1 MVLGEVK
8 RLSVEFREPL
18 PNRSIFTFTYRNSA
32 GAHFNATDKLPIEP
46 LGSFTVE
53 SGSNKSYQMSIFTS
67 KPGTVELGLASTDIN
82 ITHLEYLH
90 ARINVCRQKSLS
102 ILQQIVG
109 WAYFLAWT
117 LSFYPQV
124 ILNCQRKSVTGLS
137 FDFVVFNVIGFACYS
152 AFNIGL
158 YFVPRIQAQYFA
170 RHPLSVIPVAIND
183 LFFGLH
189 GLAMVLV
196 LIVQCLFFE
205 RGSQRVSK
213 TCITISCLMLLFVLT
228 STLLAAADVVNWLTA
243 LYLYSYVKL
252 FVTLVKYF
260 PQLILN
266 CRRRSCVGWSLG
278 NFILDFIGGVLS
290 IVQMFI
296 AAYNCVAASRSSYA
310 ISELCH
316 VHTTHTIER
325 GIHDRRSVEVSWNV
339 PALREGAVVG
349 YVVDMK
355 DGGKKDFGCPNKV
368 QGPNYC
374 TAVIGDLQPGVNSTG
389 MSQPLHPASAA
400 VKSPFGRMSDGPAGA
415 QLLKTRGREDKQTT
429 A

>member
-1 MVLGEVK
+1 MASFSPTSYPYAGSNIGFNPPSIDMVLGEVK
-8 RLSVEFREPL
+8 RFSVEFREPL

-32 GAHFNATDKLPIEP
+32 GAHFNATDKLPIKP

-137 FDFVVFNVIGFACYS
+137 FDFIVFNVIGFACYS

-183 LFFGLH
+183 LFFSLH
-189 GLAMVLV
+189 GLAMMLV

-260 PQLILN
+260 PQVAVLRYLQRARYHHDHHRGGDAVIAKLNVQIVHQSKRLELILN

-296 AAYNCVAASRSSYA
+296 TAYNCDRGTSGTISVVMVLSPPHSLSGHLCEGSA
-310 ISELCH
+310 I
-316 VHTTHTIER
+316 T
-325 GIHDRRSVEVSWNV
+325 WN
-339 PALREGAVVG
+339 
-349 YVVDMK
+349 
-355 DGGKKDFGCPNKV
+355 
-368 QGPNYC
+368 
-374 TAVIGDLQPGVNSTG
+374 
-389 MSQPLHPASAA
+389 
-400 VKSPFGRMSDGPAGA
+400 A
-415 QLLKTRGREDKQTT
+415 QS
-429 A
+429 